1 MGTELSPEYWRA
13 RAEETRMLADETR
26 PAEVKLALIRTAED
40 YERIAKAAEYMRKAQ
55 QRKAQHMTA
64 FHP

>member
-13 RAEETRMLADETR
+13 RAEETRVLAGEVR

-40 YERIAKAAEYMRKAQ
+40 YERIAKAAEYMQKA
-55 QRKAQHMTA
+55 KHITA
-64 FHP
+64 SHP